1 MSWDPT
7 STNRAPLPVQ
17 KEKKGTEKTP
27 GKEVFLWPAPHKRA
41 HEHCLGQGAA
51 LQDRMRYFI
60 ICDDSGNPIY
70 YDHPE
75 GMMACLI
82 FNGLDQFLTERDEH
96 FSQKF
101 KSMWCGGVL
110 FVAQKVRAL
119 LLPRLPCRHTPFRSA
134 LSVGHFYTFYFF
146 FHTVF

>member
-1 MSWDPT
+1 M
-7 STNRAPLPVQ
+7 
-17 KEKKGTEKTP
+17 
-27 GKEVFLWPAPHKRA
+27 
-41 HEHCLGQGAA
+41 GQGAA

-146 FHTVF
+146 FL

>member
-1 MSWDPT
+1 
-7 STNRAPLPVQ
+7 
-17 KEKKGTEKTP
+17 
-27 GKEVFLWPAPHKRA
+27 
-41 HEHCLGQGAA
+41 
-51 LQDRMRYFI
+51 MRYFI

-110 FVAQKVRAL
+110 FVAQKVRAPSAS
-119 LLPRLPCRHTPFRSA
+119 LPRLPRLPAHPPFRSGA
-134 LSVGHFYTFYFF
+134 LLLASFNFLFLFGN
-146 FHTVF
+146 